1 MVPQR
6 PKGRP
11 KILIVEDE
19 AIVAMDL
26 ERILNRLGFE
36 VVGTADNGPSAIEL
50 VRETLPDLVLMD
62 VTIRPPM
69 DGIETARKLAD
80 EPHVPPVV
88 FLTAFS
94 DDVTISRATETSPYG
109 YITKPFDER
118 ALLAAIWIAIE
129 RHASEERTR
138 LLAGIIDNVQV
149 GVLLCDVTD
158 ERLVPVL
165 ANPAYEAL
173 AGHGALGPPYLL
185 DAVEDAARR
194 VLREGRATDVI
205 VSPDAE
211 RWLTV
216 HVAPMPKRRRAALFY
231 ADISSLRR
239 AEDLVL
245 DSRRLELVWRMSA
258 GVAHDFNNALS
269 AVVNFVELAKERVVD
284 EQVRADL
291 EDARFAADRATEL
304 VRRMLD
310 FTRADPSPT
319 TDLGASLS
327 DALPLLTRLGKP
339 SDVKLESQ
347 VPGWQVELGMTSLT
361 QILMNLVANSRDAI
375 GARRGAIRVSATAH
389 GAGRIR
395 ITVEDDGGG
404 MPEEVRVRV
413 FEPLFTT
420 KPKGKGTGL
429 GLMMCRMLV
438 ERVGGTI
445 GIESTP
451 GVGTKV
457 FLELPAKAP
466 ASPGAPSSA

>member
-6 PKGRP
+6 PEGRP
-11 KILIVEDE
+11 KILVVEDE

-26 ERILNRLGFE
+26 ERILHRLGFE

-50 VRETLPDLVLMD
+50 VRETRPDLVLMD

-69 DGIETARKLAD
+69 DGIETARQLAG
-80 EPHVPPVV
+80 EAYVPPVV

-94 DDVTISRATETSPYG
+94 DDVTISRATQTSPYG

-118 ALLAAIWIAIE
+118 ALLAAIWIAIG

-138 LLAGIIDNVQV
+138 LLASILDNVQV
-149 GVLLCDVTD
+149 GVLLCDVT
-158 ERLVPVL
+158 EGRLAPVL
-165 ANPAYEAL
+165 SNPAYQAL

-185 DAVEDAARR
+185 DAVGAAAAQ
-194 VLREGRATDVI
+194 VLSEGRATDVI
-205 VSPDAE
+205 ASPDE
-211 RWLTV
+211 GRWLTV
-216 HVAPMPKRRRAALFY
+216 HVAPMPKGGRVALFY
-231 ADISSLRR
+231 TDITNLRR
-239 AEDLVL
+239 AENLVL
-245 DSRRLELVWRMSA
+245 DSRRLEMVWRMSA

-269 AVVNFVELAKERVVD
+269 AVVNFVELAKERVSD

-319 TDLGASLS
+319 ADLGASLK
-327 DALPLLTRLGKP
+327 DALPLLSRLGKP
-339 SDVKLESQ
+339 SEVRLESQ
-347 VPGWQVELGMTSLT
+347 VSGFRVELGMTSLT
-361 QILMNLVANSRDAI
+361 QILMNLVANARDAI
-375 GARRGAIRVSATAH
+375 GARRGSIRIVAAPEGSATV
-389 GAGRIR
+389 RIS
-395 ITVEDDGGG
+395 VEDDGGG
-404 MPEEVRVRV
+404 MPDEVRARV

-420 KPKGKGTGL
+420 KAKGKGTGL

-438 ERVGGTI
+438 ERVGGAI
-445 GIESTP
+445 GIESTE

-457 FLELPAKAP
+457 FLDLPGKP
-466 ASPGAPSSA
+466 PTEVGTSGG